1 MLNVQQRIEAF
12 AKLGKLM
19 VLWGEEKQWPGFEC
33 GLSES
38 EYAAVQASIPMAKI
52 YNPWFTSDNVHKS
65 LRSLGASMDMGSL
78 EKWVSN
84 YTFKEDKSLIVGLI
98 MAGNIPLVGFH
109 DVLCVLLSGHKAKI
123 KMSSDDDKLFPAI
136 LSAVQI
142 LQPAL
147 TDQVLVMED
156 RLVEYDA
163 ILATG
168 SNNTARYF
176 EHYFGKVPNIIRKNR
191 HSVAVLTG
199 EETKEEIVALGHD
212 IFDYF
217 GLGCRSVSKLYLPEG
232 YNFDHFFNGIFEF
245 QDIVNH
251 HKYANNYDY
260 NKAVWLLNMEDL
272 LDNEFIL
279 LRKCNDLTSPT
290 GSLHYENYSDVA
302 TVHQQLDEMKDE
314 LQCVVG
320 KGFLPFGKSQEPA
333 LDDYAD
339 GLDTMAWLASL

>member
-12 AKLGKLM
+12 AQLGKLM
-19 VLWGEEKQWPGFEC
+19 VLWGNEKGWPGFEC
-33 GLSES
+33 GLNES
-38 EYAAVQASIPMAKI
+38 EYGAVQASIPLAKI
-52 YNPWFTSDNVHKS
+52 HNPWFTPDNVHKS
-65 LRSLGASMDMGSL
+65 LRSLGAAMDMEQLQQWTGR
-78 EKWVSN
+78 
-84 YTFKEDKSLIVGLI
+84 YTFNPDRSLIVGLI

-136 LSAVQI
+136 LKALQTLQSGFDEQI
-142 LQPAL
+142 
-147 TDQVLVMED
+147 LVMED
-156 RLVEYDA
+156 RLKEYDA

-191 HSVAVLTG
+191 HSVAILTG
-199 EETKEEIVALGHD
+199 EESKEEIEALGHD

-217 GLGCRSVSKLYLPEG
+217 GLGCRSVSKLYLPNG
-232 YNFDHFFNGIFEF
+232 YKFDDFFGGIFGF
-245 QDIVNH
+245 HDVVNH

-260 NKAVWLLNMEDL
+260 NKAVWLLNREDL
-272 LDNEFIL
+272 LDNDFIL

-290 GSLHYENYSDVA
+290 GSLHYELYDDLN

-320 KGFLPFGKSQEPA
+320 KGKLPFGKSQEPA
-333 LDDYAD
+333 IDDYAD